1 MSDDRGGFRVSAIQ
15 VAAGAAAA
23 ATAAFA
29 ASALGVAGTI
39 VGAALVSATITV
51 LAAVYDHSLRRART
65 RIREIRVVQQA
76 KDYEQ
81 TQVMQP
87 VTSDTASQTGADG
100 ETGPAASPE
109 DDATTTAVLP
119 ALRLEGDDGYHWR
132 RIAVVS
138 LLLFGLAMAAITAF
152 ELITG
157 KPVSALFGGD
167 DSAQTTIGSVID
179 RPHRGASPSGST
191 SPTPTPSATATVTE
205 TATTTP
211 PATTSA
217 PPATTTSAPP
227 TTTSPATSTTPPT
240 TAASS
245 SSAGG

>member
-1 MSDDRGGFRVSAIQ
+1 MSDDRSGFRVSGIQ

-65 RIREIRVVQQA
+65 RLREIRVVEDPGA
-76 KDYEQ
+76 DRP
-81 TQVMQP
+81 TQVLAP
-87 VTSDTASQTGADG
+87 ASTAAGGAA
-100 ETGPAASPE
+100 ETGEPDDE
-109 DDATTTAVLP
+109 DTPTAVLP

-167 DSAQTTIGSVID
+167 DSSRTTIGSVVD
-179 RPHRGASPSGST
+179 RPRQPPPPEPVTPSPS
-191 SPTPTPSATATVTE
+191 PSLTTTVTE
-205 TATTTP
+205 TATATTRP
-211 PATTSA
+211 TTSA
-217 PPATTTSAPP
+217 PPATTTSPP
-227 TTTSPATSTTPPT
+227 PATTSPAPSTSPETSSPP
-240 TAASS
+240 AR
-245 SSAGG
+245 